1 MIFID
6 ENNIALT
13 RLSVLLKGSN
23 AKQSWDIAWIAYL
36 SEVVIN
42 LIYMQKSVKT
52 IAIVRL
58 YYVYYKMSKSDHGQ
72 TSI

>member
-52 IAIVRL
+52 IAIIRL
-58 YYVYYKMSKSDHGQ
+58 YYVYYEMSKSHHGQ
-72 TSI
+72 KSI